1 MKLKTK
7 YRFSIR
13 KFSIG
18 TGSVL
23 LGAFLF
29 VGFQDVAHA
38 DEIHNNTSL
47 QLGDTTSKPQ
57 PLENEVTKSSNSE
70 ISTQTPT
77 TNTTQSENTSNTKET
92 DSHIT
97 SEKPKQITDNTNAQT
112 TASSSTTNKQK
123 VHTRVRRS
131 ATSPIT
137 SEGVLT
143 DHATIATPNM
153 DNPNGATVKNREVV
167 TPQPKNSN
175 TTPTPNVVFEANP
188 DPNQYTIA
196 ITDLTNFNTTYHTK
210 YYYRLSK
217 PYDDSDDITI
227 QLVDGV
233 NNSIV
238 ETKSINADG
247 VVTFGENSLAHV
259 VATQDPNKAKYTLLD
274 FTFLHTLN
282 QFKQTVPAIKVQFK
296 SDKNGNLGNQRT
308 SLRIFDV
315 YNSANEGN
323 TSPDPQYFIPITASL
338 TTHYRVINK
347 NNPTFQADKNDI
359 NTQTY
364 EPDHTEQELA
374 HYTIQGMGGQTYTA
388 SNVRRFKGYKL
399 YQTVSPD
406 NMSGTLISAYPVGL
420 RYVDATNS
428 NGGIKRIKEVVGE
441 DGTTRVEIW
450 TLSIDHMSEAAKST
464 GIDTTNYVRV
474 YAETLK
480 PGERNM
486 EHLGEYI
493 DIPGYPKPF
502 KIQPA
507 SEGDAAGMLFAPKQ
521 VINGVQVGS
530 GGNFR
535 LQNFLARIKPADYYY
550 TTLDPVEVTLK
561 VHNIIKG
568 DHNQTP
574 GEFTFNIEAGPHSP
588 TIPDASQSKTNAEDG
603 SVTFDKIAFTKPGT
617 YTYTITENK
626 TNLNPNYDAE
636 PLRVTATIT
645 VIEEDEMLKANVVYS
660 YDGDNDGNQAFTN
673 YYVEPQPFDL
683 NIPFTKSLTGRNLK
697 DGEFHFA
704 LKNDKEEVLA
714 TGVNDA
720 QGAINF
726 TFLDGKR
733 PTYTN
738 ADVGHT
744 FKYNVEEVPSN
755 EERMTSD
762 PMKAVISVNVLKFE
776 NTELHALT
784 VTSIAPLDTEFN
796 NTYTP
801 LPATAK
807 LEFTNV
813 LDGKPLTDGE
823 FQFTLSEGDHVLQ
836 TVSNQNGKV
845 TFDHLTY
852 NSVGSHTYTVKE
864 VPGTDTNIDYD
875 PMAATVTVNVTKDPV
890 TGNYEATIVNP
901 NDTEFN
907 NYFVSPI
914 ALSFDF
920 SKKLLNRPL
929 KADEFEFTLKNEQ
942 GVEVARTK
950 NTIDGK
956 VIFNNI
962 SFKNSDVG
970 THTYTVEE
978 LQGNDPNI
986 TYDNMKA
993 IVKISISKEGHILQ
1007 SKTELPT
1014 DTEFNNTYIPLP
1026 ATAKLEFNNVLL
1038 TGKPLTDGEFQFTLS
1053 EGDHVLQTATNQ
1065 NGKVTFDHLTY
1076 NSEGSHTYTVKEVP
1090 GTDTNIDYD
1099 SAVAT
1104 VTVNV
1109 TKNPITGNYEAVIVN
1124 PDDTKFTNYY
1134 VNPIALSFDFSKEL
1148 LGRPLKADEFDFV
1161 LKNEQGKEVA
1171 RTKNTV
1177 DGKVIFNNITFK
1189 NSDVGTHTYTVEELQ
1204 RNNPNITYDSMKA
1217 NVKISITKEG
1227 HILISKT
1234 ELPADTEF
1242 NNTYI
1247 PLPAI
1252 AKLVFNNVLTGKPLT
1267 NGEFQFT
1274 LSEGDHVLQTVSNQN
1289 GKVIFDHLTYDSEG
1303 SHTYTIKE
1311 LQGTDTN
1318 IDYDPMVATVTVNVV
1333 KNHLSG
1339 NYEAVIVNPNDTEF
1353 NNYYVSPVSLSL
1365 DFSKKLIGR
1374 PLKAH
1379 EFDFVLKDE
1388 QGKEV
1393 ARTKNTIDGKVI
1405 FNNLTFEN
1413 NDIGTYTYTIEELQ
1427 GNDSNITYD
1436 HMKAKV
1442 KITITKEGHIL
1453 ISKTEL
1459 PADIE
1464 FNNTFTPVKTPTP
1477 NKVPLPKP
1485 QKTSEHKVEYDKKAK
1500 YNKEIELMKETKFN
1514 KYNEVHKVA
1523 SLPDTG
1529 ISDKNNDKTLF
1540 ATVFTVL
1547 GSLILLGRRRRKS
1560 KSI

>member
-1 MKLKTK
+1 M
-7 YRFSIR
+7 
-13 KFSIG
+13 
-18 TGSVL
+18 
-23 LGAFLF
+23 
-29 VGFQDVAHA
+29 
-38 DEIHNNTSL
+38 
-47 QLGDTTSKPQ
+47 DT
-57 PLENEVTKSSNSE
+57 
-70 ISTQTPT
+70 I
-77 TNTTQSENTSNTKET
+77 
-92 DSHIT
+92 
-97 SEKPKQITDNTNAQT
+97 
-112 TASSSTTNKQK
+112 
-123 VHTRVRRS
+123 
-131 ATSPIT
+131 
-137 SEGVLT
+137 
-143 DHATIATPNM
+143 
-153 DNPNGATVKNREVV
+153 
-167 TPQPKNSN
+167 
-175 TTPTPNVVFEANP
+175 
-188 DPNQYTIA
+188 
-196 ITDLTNFNTTYHTK
+196 
-210 YYYRLSK
+210 
-217 PYDDSDDITI
+217 
-227 QLVDGV
+227 
-233 NNSIV
+233 
-238 ETKSINADG
+238 
-247 VVTFGENSLAHV
+247 
-259 VATQDPNKAKYTLLD
+259 
-274 FTFLHTLN
+274 
-282 QFKQTVPAIKVQFK
+282 
-296 SDKNGNLGNQRT
+296 
-308 SLRIFDV
+308 
-315 YNSANEGN
+315 
-323 TSPDPQYFIPITASL
+323 
-338 TTHYRVINK
+338 
-347 NNPTFQADKNDI
+347 
-359 NTQTY
+359 
-364 EPDHTEQELA
+364 
-374 HYTIQGMGGQTYTA
+374 
-388 SNVRRFKGYKL
+388 
-399 YQTVSPD
+399 
-406 NMSGTLISAYPVGL
+406 
-420 RYVDATNS
+420 
-428 NGGIKRIKEVVGE
+428 
-441 DGTTRVEIW
+441 
-450 TLSIDHMSEAAKST
+450 LSIDHMSEAAKST

-480 PGERNM
+480 PDERNM
-486 EHLGEYI
+486 EHLDEYI

-507 SEGDAAGMLFAPKQ
+507 SEGDAAGMLFAPRQ

-568 DHNQTP
+568 EHNQTP

-588 TIPDASQSKTNAEDG
+588 AIPDASQSKTNAEDG

-626 TNLNPNYDAE
+626 TNLNPNYDTE

-704 LKNDKEEVLA
+704 LKNDKGEVLA

-807 LEFTNV
+807 LEF
-813 LDGKPLTDGE
+813 
-823 FQFTLSEGDHVLQ
+823 
-836 TVSNQNGKV
+836 
-845 TFDHLTY
+845 
-852 NSVGSHTYTVKE
+852 
-864 VPGTDTNIDYD
+864 
-875 PMAATVTVNVTKDPV
+875 
-890 TGNYEATIVNP
+890 
-901 NDTEFN
+901 
-907 NYFVSPI
+907 
-914 ALSFDF
+914 
-920 SKKLLNRPL
+920 
-929 KADEFEFTLKNEQ
+929 
-942 GVEVARTK
+942 
-950 NTIDGK
+950 
-956 VIFNNI
+956 
-962 SFKNSDVG
+962 
-970 THTYTVEE
+970 
-978 LQGNDPNI
+978 
-986 TYDNMKA
+986 
-993 IVKISISKEGHILQ
+993 
-1007 SKTELPT
+1007 
-1014 DTEFNNTYIPLP
+1014 
-1026 ATAKLEFNNVLL
+1026 NNVLL

-1053 EGDHVLQTATNQ
+1053 EGDHVLQTVTNQ

-1076 NSEGSHTYTVKEVP
+1076 NSEGSHTYTVKKVP

-1148 LGRPLKADEFDFV
+1148 LVRPLKADEFDFV

-1171 RTKNTV
+1171 RTKNTI

-1227 HILISKT
+1227 HILQSNT
-1234 ELPADTEF
+1234 ELLADTEF

-1252 AKLVFNNVLTGKPLT
+1252 AKLEFNNVLTGKPLS

-1374 PLKAH
+1374 PLKAD

-1405 FNNLTFEN
+1405 FNNISFKN
-1413 NDIGTYTYTIEELQ
+1413 NDIGTYTYTVEELQ

-1477 NKVPLPKP
+1477 NKVPVPKP

-1500 YNKEIELMKETKFN
+1500 CSKEIELIKETKFN

-1540 ATVFTVL
+1540 ATIFAGL
-1547 GSLILLGRRRRKS
+1547 GSLILLGRRKRK
-1560 KSI
+1560 I